1 MSRENVLRE
10 LYQRRVQREAEARE
24 ADVRE
29 AGGLI
34 RLEFL
39 ATAWRQAQ
47 DDATAAY
54 SEWSRLAD
62 RDAYAV
68 YRAAQDRADEA
79 QDALWQQH
87 ILTESAPGYE
97 EWVVS

>member
-10 LYQRRVQREAEARE
+10 LYERRVQREADARD
-24 ADVRE
+24 ADLR
-29 AGGLI
+29 AADGLI

-39 ATAWRQAQ
+39 ADAWREAQ

-54 SEWSRLAD
+54 SDWSRLAD